1 MSQPPPSYP
10 VPSGYP
16 PGFPP
21 RPIKYRPSWAWFVV
35 GGGLI
40 VAAIVVAVALF
51 AWALSGFLDT
61 DATVRAD
68 GRAHAVD
75 VGTDGDR
82 MLWLDDATQTCTI
95 TDAESGDEITQRPVS
110 GSFDR
115 SDSNGDLQ
123 GLAKFDPG
131 SGHLSVTCDS
141 AGLGRTESVL
151 IGPMPEVGSFVV
163 GILLGILVPGALGLA
178 GAVVLLVTGILFA
191 TRQPRP
197 KV

>member
-16 PGFPP
+16 PGYPQ
-21 RPIKYRPSWAWFVV
+21 RPVKYRPSWVWFLV

-40 VAAIVVAVALF
+40 VAALVVAVALF

-61 DATVRAD
+61 DASVRAD
-68 GRAHAVD
+68 GQAHTVT

-82 MLWLDDATQTCTI
+82 MLWLDDAGQTCTI
-95 TDAESGDEITQRPVS
+95 TDTESGAAIEQRPVS
-110 GSFDR
+110 GSFNR
-115 SDSNGDLQ
+115 NDSNGDLQ
-123 GLAKFDPG
+123 GLYTFDPG
-131 SGHLSVTCDS
+131 SGHLSVTCDA
-141 AGLGRTESVL
+141 AGFARTGSVV
-151 IGPMPEVGSFVV
+151 IGPKPAIGNFVL

-178 GAVVLLVTGILFA
+178 GAVILLVTGILFA
-191 TRQPRP
+191 TRPSRP